1 MANATG
7 TITSATPQIDLYNA
21 IETAMVAHSNW
32 TLVDTAVIATN
43 TYKVWKNHGTG
54 VADNNSL
61 GTDFYVVLS
70 YTTTGAGVLT
80 IRACEDVTVG
90 SDLMIRP
97 CMEDS
102 SNPTLSDASGIA
114 STSYST
120 ATGVMT
126 VTITPAVTP
135 NTSDYYIILSK
146 NVLNVALRRSDIG
159 SVYSCYAGLFD
170 TFVTIANEFPLV
182 LGSNISG
189 NTNITTFAFGT
200 SRHPGRISQAA
211 AADNFR
217 HQLAGLTSTGGDTG
231 NVDLFRG
238 KAQAA
243 PVVLRTSAFV
253 GTGVTAAPTHGAL
266 RGKLYDCAYLPT
278 ASGVTLGIGDVLD
291 DIGGN
296 NYWYFAYNSGALPVW
311 VNSVVT

>member
-32 TLVDTAVIATN
+32 TLVDTAVISTA

-54 VADNNSL
+54 VTDNNSF
-61 GTDFYVVLS
+61 GSDFYVVLA
-70 YTTTGAGVLT
+70 YTTTGAGSLV

-97 CMEDS
+97 CMEDG

-126 VTITPAVTP
+126 VTITPAVSP
-135 NTSDYYIILSK
+135 STSDYYIILSK
-146 NVLNVALRRSDIG
+146 NVLNLALRRSDTTA
-159 SVYSCYAGLFD
+159 VYSCYAGLFD

-182 LGSNISG
+182 LGSNTAA
-189 NTNITTFAFGT
+189 NTNITTHAFGT

-211 AADNFR
+211 IAFNFI
-217 HQLAGLTSTGGDTG
+217 HQLAGLTATGGDTS
-231 NVDLFRG
+231 NVDVFRG

-243 PVVLRTSAFV
+243 PVLLRTVAFS
-253 GTGVTAAPTHGAL
+253 GNTPTNAPIYGAL
-266 RGKLYDCAYLPT
+266 RGKLYDCAHIPT
-278 ASGVTLGIGDVLD
+278 GSGTTLGMGDVLD

-296 NYWYFAYNSGALPVW
+296 NYWYFGYNSVQLPVW